1 MRCLHCQSSLDLLMF
16 PSMVDE
22 TAVVV
27 VVVAS
32 LVRITKQMQVV
43 LTRQHQS
50 IWNRCLSAFTTRVNL
65 RTLEVMF
72 VSLDLNQN
80 PGYSSMSD
88 MTAHNRIVNANGQ
101 SRNVAQ
107 AAPIIGSDIALRL
120 SNS

>member
-1 MRCLHCQSSLDLLMF
+1 MF

-32 LVRITKQMQVV
+32 FVRITKQTEVV

-50 IWNRCLSAFTTRVNL
+50 IWNRCLIAFTTRVNL

-80 PGYSSMSD
+80 PGYSSVSD
-88 MTAHNRIVNANGQ
+88 MAAHNRIVNANGR
-101 SRNVAQ
+101 SRNVPQ
-107 AAPIIGSDIALRL
+107 AAPIIGSDVALRL